1 MQQATCVTYMSR
13 TLTLA
18 ASDLR
23 AVLHVTFSH
32 AYYSSY
38 EHTIKRAECEPRIFD
53 PAGELRVSHRCFG
66 LSRQTHHRPIEWFDA
81 ELLPHEARMIQ
92 TANSIN
98 WHPENES
105 VLMVLTSHCL
115 ASCVNRCKTSSKDA
129 SSPSPTN
136 LHQTALDSIEIGQRV
151 TYLSYAQHMREHVCL
166 CK

>member
-105 VLMVLTSHCL
+105 VLMVLTSPL
-115 ASCVNRCKTSSKDA
+115 FSIVCKPMQDIVEGCIISKPNQPSS
-129 SSPSPTN
+129 
-136 LHQTALDSIEIGQRV
+136 DSVGFN
-151 TYLSYAQHMREHVCL
+151 
-166 CK
+166 